1 MALLYGLGAA
11 PAFGDPETEVMP
23 VRGAGLAYQARGT
36 GETVLALHGALS
48 DLRVWYRLGP
58 ALAKNRRFVAY
69 TQRYFGAQ
77 AWPDKGENFSR
88 ETHVA
93 DLIAFIEGLGAG
105 PVHLVTWSYGGDI
118 GTRAMLRRPDLFRS
132 AAHYE
137 PSLGTLLGGVE
148 GGADAEVAFTAA
160 FAPTRQALQAGKI
173 ERAAILFLETVF
185 GLPAGSLRQEPEPL
199 QSLVRDNA
207 RTLPAF
213 LQMPAGPPVSCR
225 DLAGIAAP
233 VLIVRGEHTHARYS
247 LIAERM
253 ASCLPKAELTTLVGA
268 GHDGPYWDPEDFAA
282 MIRDFHAGLE

>member
-1 MALLYGLGAA
+1 MALLCGLGAA
-11 PAFGDPETEVMP
+11 PASGEPETGVMP
-23 VRGAGLAYQARGT
+23 VEGAGLAYQARGT
-36 GETVLALHGALS
+36 GEVVLALHGALS

-58 ALAKNRRFVAY
+58 ALAKDRRFVGY
-69 TQRYFGAQ
+69 TQRYFGPQ
-77 AWPDKGENFSR
+77 DWPDEGERFSR

-93 DLIAFIEGLGAG
+93 DLIAFIEGLDAG

-137 PSLGTLLGGVE
+137 PSLGSLLGGIE
-148 GGADAEVAFTAA
+148 GGADAEIAFAAA
-160 FAPTRQALQAGKI
+160 FAPTRQALQAGRI
-173 ERAAILFLETVF
+173 ESAGFLFLETVF

-199 QSLVRDNA
+199 PSLVRDNA

-213 LQMPAGPPVSCR
+213 LAMPLGAPVSCR

-233 VLIVRGEHTHARYS
+233 VLIVRGEQTHRRYS

-253 ASCLPKAELTTLVGA
+253 VACLPEAKLATMVGA

-282 MIRDFHAGLE
+282 MIRDFHAGL